1 MNKLVEKRSEEKNVE
16 VITLEKKVVD
26 VFVYDGLEYDKV
38 EDVQRAVISDIH
50 STLGR
55 VIEAARKKY
64 RLTIHQAI
72 HTLKREVF
80 SSDGTKWLWS
90 SDDIVSHRVKDED
103 LINNEEV
110 IKLAELVTKY
120 REAWV
125 INK

>member
-38 EDVQRAVISDIH
+38 EDVQQAVISDIH

-80 SSDGTKWLWS
+80 SSDGTKWLC
-90 SDDIVSHRVKDED
+90 VSHRVKDED
-103 LINNEEV
+103 LVNNEEV